1 MNSELKERVL
11 RELSEEEVLHIR
23 EIVNRVDVPIS
34 ALKRVL
40 SEMVEEGLLEKFS
53 HGGYTFYR
61 ITAEGKS
68 YLIREGSSVPK
79 GATSGSKPSDIDES

>member
-11 RELSEEEVLHIR
+11 RELSREEVLHMR
-23 EIVNRVDVPIS
+23 EIVNRINASVS
-34 ALKRVL
+34 TLKHVL
-40 SEMVEEGLLEKFS
+40 NEMVEEGLLERFS

-68 YLIREGSSVPK
+68 YLIRERS
-79 GATSGSKPSDIDES
+79 GAQEEAASDSGPSDAGV

>member
-1 MNSELKERVL
+1 MNSELKERLL

-23 EIVNRVDVPIS
+23 EIVNRLNVSIS
-34 ALKRVL
+34 TLKRTL
-40 SEMVEEGLLEKFS
+40 NEMVEEGLLERFS

-68 YLIREGSSVPK
+68 YLIRERSSAH
-79 GATSGSKPSDIDES
+79 GGTISGSESSDIDES

>member
-11 RELSEEEVLHIR
+11 RELDREGVLHIR
-23 EIVNRVDVPIS
+23 EIINRINTSIS
-34 ALKRVL
+34 ILKQVL
-40 SEMVEEGLLEKFS
+40 NEMVEEGLLERFS

-68 YLIREGSSVPK
+68 YLTREGS
-79 GATSGSKPSDIDES
+79 GAVEETASDSEPSDVEVY

>member
-11 RELSEEEVLHIR
+11 RELSREEVLHMR
-23 EIVNRVDVPIS
+23 EIVNRINASVSI
-34 ALKRVL
+34 LKHVL
-40 SEMVEEGLLEKFS
+40 NEMVEEGLLERFS

-68 YLIREGSSVPK
+68 YLIREGS
-79 GATSGSKPSDIDES
+79 GAQEEAASDSGPSDAGV

>member
-11 RELSEEEVLHIR
+11 RELSRDEVLHLR
-23 EIVNRVDVPIS
+23 EIVNRVNASIS
-34 ALKRVL
+34 ILKQVL
-40 SEMVEEGLLEKFS
+40 NEMVKEGLLERFS

-68 YLIREGSSVPK
+68 YLIREGS
-79 GATSGSKPSDIDES
+79 GAREGVTSDSDVH